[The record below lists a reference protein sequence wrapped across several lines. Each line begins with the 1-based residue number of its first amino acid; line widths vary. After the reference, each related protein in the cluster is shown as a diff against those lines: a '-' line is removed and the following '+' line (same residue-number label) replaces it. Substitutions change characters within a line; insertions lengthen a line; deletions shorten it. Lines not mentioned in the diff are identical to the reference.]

1 MASTTAAEKRSSA
14 AKEPFASLKKIL
26 QPFAKRTVAVADTPT
41 CYQLALRDVTFR
53 KRPVWFAGV
62 RAGKAY
68 TSFHLMPLYVCEPM
82 QRRVSPELKRRMQG
96 KTCFN
101 FKAVDEKLFAELAA
115 LTQAGFEQFAKTDWA
130 ALEQSLKKKKK

>member
-1 MASTTAAEKRSSA
+1 MAATAAAKKKA
-14 AKEPFASLKKIL
+14 APANEPFASLKKIL
-26 QPFAKRTVAVADTPT
+26 QPFAKHTVTIADTPT
-41 CYQLALRDVTFR
+41 YYQLVLRAVVFR
-53 KRPVWFAGV
+53 KKPVWFAGV

-68 TSFHLMPLYVCEPM
+68 TSFHLMPLYMCEPM

-130 ALEQSLKKKKK
+130 ALEQSLKKK